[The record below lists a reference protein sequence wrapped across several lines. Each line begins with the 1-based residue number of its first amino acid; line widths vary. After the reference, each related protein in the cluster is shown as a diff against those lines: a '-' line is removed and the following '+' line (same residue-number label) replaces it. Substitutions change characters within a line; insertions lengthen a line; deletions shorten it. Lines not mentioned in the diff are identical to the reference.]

1 MMMAEK
7 LIGLGHS
14 KIGVIGA
21 PEHSLPVQFR
31 LQGVIVRLK
40 QSGLKPTNVVLGPAH
55 DIDACLALATQV
67 LAADTK
73 PTAIIGTTDIA
84 AIGAV
89 HAAIGLGLHVPSD
102 LSVIGFDDLPA
113 ARYVLPALTTV
124 AQPLREIGTLAVAQ
138 LCSLMAGQKIE
149 LPSRDAFALQ
159 LVLRGSTASPKT

>member
-1 MMMAEK
+1 MAEK

-31 LQGVIVRLK
+31 LHGVIVRLE
-40 QSGLKPTNVVLGPAH
+40 QSGLKPRNVVLGPAH
-55 DIDACLALATQV
+55 DFDACLALATQV

-124 AQPLREIGTLAVAQ
+124 AQPLREIGTLAMPQ
-138 LCSLMAGQKIE
+138 PCSLMAGQKIE
-149 LPSRDAFALQ
+149 LPFRDALALQ
-159 LVLRGSTASPKT
+159 LVLRDSTASPKT